1 MTPSIRGMTPD
12 EIRELLRRPGAD
24 GVRPSIARSALE
36 PRIHPNDMA
45 ELRFDHDR

>member
-24 GVRPSIARSALE
+24 GIRRPTTRPVLE